1 MKTIRLFLSKR
12 RKGKKRMSDRVF
24 NIVSTIVII
33 IGIVVGIGVSAII
46 GCPAIIFII
55 CLVTEDAGK
64 LDSVGKI
71 AEVVTENQES
81 LQDIVAQVLTP
92 EQDLDITIDVGEKEF
107 QDLSSSEDADEE
119 AFHLED
125 IYPLAEELE
134 IRKIKGYK
142 NADVDMVIF
151 ETYSSGIVG
160 SSDAKG
166 FLYLEQDMTEDIF
179 EYGYFCWRRSYDY
192 SEITD
197 NWYYYNISY

>member
-1 MKTIRLFLSKR
+1 
-12 RKGKKRMSDRVF
+12 MSDRVF
-24 NIVSTIVII
+24 NIVSTVVII

-46 GCPAIIFII
+46 ACPAIIFII

-64 LDSVGKI
+64 LDSVEKI
-71 AEVVTENQES
+71 SEVVTENQES
-81 LQDIVAQVLTP
+81 LQDIVTQVLTP
-92 EQDLDITIDVGEKEF
+92 EQDLDISIDVEEKELY
-107 QDLSSSEDADEE
+107 DLNSSKDVDEE

-134 IRKIKGYK
+134 IRRIKGYK

-151 ETYSSGIVG
+151 ETYSSGIVA
-160 SSDAKG
+160 SSDVKG

-179 EYGYFCWRRSYDY
+179 EYGYFCWRRKYGY
-192 SEITD
+192 SEIMD